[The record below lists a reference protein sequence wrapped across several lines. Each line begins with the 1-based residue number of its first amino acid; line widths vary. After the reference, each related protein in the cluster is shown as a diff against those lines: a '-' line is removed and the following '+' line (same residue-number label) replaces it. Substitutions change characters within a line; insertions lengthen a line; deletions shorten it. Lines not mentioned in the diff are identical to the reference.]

1 LKRRWA
7 GPLAVLCI
15 AVLAPASASAAKK
28 DKVPGDFYGAVLQ
41 HTVGEY
47 DAFLMQYAGMD
58 TMRFHLNW
66 GIVQSE
72 PGRCQARAATGVCNW
87 EALDAL
93 IGLLAKYR
101 VRAFPYI
108 LNVPGFVD
116 PDPNTPPIHSTA
128 DVRAYENWLDAA
140 VRRYGQGG
148 IYWRK
153 FFEDQY
159 PGSKALPITHWEVW
173 NEPSD
178 GSYWQPKPNAKEYA
192 KLLKISGKAIHGA
205 NPKADVVFAGLFGT
219 PDETNDGIKAF
230 KYYNKAFGVPG
241 IGRYFDDIGVHPYGP
256 TLKRLQTQMDWVLE
270 EAKKAGFQNRDM
282 WITEIAWSSSQPPS
296 ILGVGPEGQAQL
308 LKKAFRLFEDKVK
321 AWNVEG
327 VHWYA
332 WQDLPA
338 PGLCE
343 FCYESGLLTYSRE
356 PKPSYFAFS
365 DMAGGKARR
374 GAPLPRRPRD

>member
-1 LKRRWA
+1 LKRLGA
-7 GPLAVLCI
+7 GLLVALCV

-28 DKVPGDFYGAVLQ
+28 GKVPNDFYGAVLQ
-41 HTVGEY
+41 HTIGEY
-47 DAFLMQYAGMD
+47 DTFLMKYAGVE

-66 GIVQSE
+66 GIVQTE
-72 PGRCQARAATGVCNW
+72 PGRCQATAPTGICNW
-87 EALDAL
+87 QALDAL
-93 IGLLAKYR
+93 IGLLAKYK

-116 PDPNTPPIHSTA
+116 PDPNVPPIHSTA
-128 DVRAYENWLDAA
+128 DIRAYENWLDAA

-153 FFEDQY
+153 FFKDQY
-159 PGSKALPITHWEVW
+159 PGAKPRPITHWEVW

-178 GSYWQPKPNAKEYA
+178 GSYWKPKPNAKEYA
-192 KLLKISGKAIHGA
+192 KLLKISGKAIHKA
-205 NPKADVVFAGLFGT
+205 NRKADVVFAGLFGT
-219 PDETNDGIKAF
+219 PNPDNNGIKAF
-230 KYYNKAFGVPG
+230 KYYKRAFGVRG
-241 IGRYFDDIGVHPYGP
+241 IGRHFDDIGVHPYGP
-256 TLKRLQTQMDWVLE
+256 TLKRMRTQMDWVLE
-270 EAKKAGFQNRDM
+270 EAKAAGFRNRDM
-282 WITEIAWSSSQPPS
+282 WITEIAWSSSQPPT
-296 ILGVGPEGQAQL
+296 ILGVGPDGQAKL
-308 LKKAFRLFEDKVK
+308 LKKGFRLFEGKVR
-321 AWNVEG
+321 AWNIAG

-365 DMAGGKARR
+365 DVAGGKARR
-374 GAPLPRRPRD
+374 SAPLPERVRD